1 MEQMP
6 DLERELRPRL
16 EILGNEIIISLK
28 KRSRYRQ
35 NLEIYQP
42 GLALDHENLSLL
54 EYELGRMEQI
64 HAELGRYTY
73 ADQEAFTDVS
83 GAGLVIKRPA
93 PPCPIH
99 NFPTGLGPEIIQYY
113 IQWVKDFCKP
123 GTDSDTF
130 GETVTADVAALL
142 NIYERIT
149 LGKYVA
155 EKKYL
160 MNPEGFQ
167 NAPDAS
173 AIESLL
179 VDKGREERVIEAAMR
194 LAEHHQFDAGQAR
207 SVFGWLIRMTVRV
220 EVQYILKRVQ
230 KRL

>member
-1 MEQMP
+1 MEKMP

-35 NLEIYQP
+35 NLDIYQP
-42 GLALDHENLSLL
+42 GLVLEHANLSLL
-54 EYELGRMEQI
+54 EYELGKMEQV

-83 GAGLVIKRPA
+83 KARLVIKRPA

-99 NFPTGLGPEIIQYY
+99 NFPTGLGSEIIQYY
-113 IQWVKDFCKP
+113 IQWVKKSCQPD
-123 GTDSDTF
+123 TDSDTF

-160 MNPEGFQ
+160 MNPEGFK
-167 NAPDAS
+167 NAKGAA
-173 AIESLL
+173 AIEELL
-179 VDKGREERVIEAAMR
+179 VDKEREARVIETAIR
-194 LAEHHQFDAGQAR
+194 LAEHYQFDAEQAKE
-207 SVFGWLIRMTVRV
+207 VFGWLIGMTVRV
-220 EVQYILKRVQ
+220 QVQYILKRAQ
-230 KRL
+230 KR